1 MAITP
6 TGSPVWLRQNDHT
19 KYGGDTNKK
28 NYQSRG
34 AINAQTDLTA
44 ENVCRIA
51 ADMAAI
57 GKTAPFCSFIA
68 VFDDSNPGNPSIA
81 ASSYLTMAGSIP
93 TAVRV
98 GDGHAYFD
106 WDASY
111 TDDYSQAGDFNIVGV
126 QVSLEGSSAGAAVW
140 EIEDDNTDG
149 LNERLVVRVFDAGGA
164 ARTSPTVGIT
174 VWTGPSS

>member
-6 TGSPVWLRQNDHT
+6 TGSPVWTRQNNHEA
-19 KYGGDTNKK
+19 YGGNLNKK

-34 AINAQTDLTA
+34 AVNGKTDLTA

-51 ADMAAI
+51 ADMAAV
-57 GKTAPFCSFIA
+57 GKTAPFCSFVA
-68 VFDDSNPGNPSIA
+68 TFDDSGPANPTIESA
-81 ASSYLTMAGSIP
+81 DLLTMAGTAP

-106 WDASY
+106 WATSY
-111 TDDYSQAGDFNIVGV
+111 TDEYSQSGEFNIVGV

-140 EIEDDNTDG
+140 EIEDDNSDG
-149 LNERLVVRVFDAGGA
+149 LNERLVVRVFDSGGSA
-164 ARTSPTVGIT
+164 LTSPTVAIT